1 MPLSRFVLT
10 TAAVGVAVNVYD
22 FLVHGVLLQRS
33 LYSHL
38 PLMRTDMSLPLLI
51 VTDFVAAL
59 VFVWVYQRVRPSFGA
74 GLAGGAVFGLY
85 AGVLVNFPTWHASYL
100 LLQGFTYG
108 LAWAWT
114 LAGVVWGILAGAVA
128 GALAG
133 HSAAASAAA

>member
-1 MPLSRFVLT
+1 MPVSRFLVT
-10 TAAVGVAVNVYD
+10 AAAVGVAVNVYD
-22 FLVHGVLLQRS
+22 FLVHGLLLQGP

-38 PLMRTDMSLPLLI
+38 PLMRTDMSLPLLV

-59 VFVWVYQRVRPSFGA
+59 VFVWVYQRARPSFGA
-74 GLAGGAVFGLY
+74 GPAGGAVFGLY
-85 AGVLVNFPTWHASYL
+85 AGVLVNFPTWIGSHL

-114 LAGVVWGILAGAVA
+114 LAGVAWGILAGAVA

-133 HSAAASAAA
+133 RPAPASAAA

>member
-1 MPLSRFVLT
+1 MPVSRLLLT

-22 FLVHGVLLQRS
+22 FLVHGLLLQRP

-38 PLMRTDMSLPLLI
+38 PLMRTDMSPPLLI

-74 GLAGGAVFGLY
+74 GPAGGAVFGLY
-85 AGVLVNFPTWHASYL
+85 AGVLVNFPTWIASYL

-133 HSAAASAAA
+133 RTEPAAAAA